1 MEKKILKTEVNKTF
15 INQHITNK
23 FCDYLVVNLI
33 NLMYNFTIDFL
44 SFITL
49 LTPDLI
55 LLK

>member
-1 MEKKILKTEVNKTF
+1 MKKKILKTEVNKTF